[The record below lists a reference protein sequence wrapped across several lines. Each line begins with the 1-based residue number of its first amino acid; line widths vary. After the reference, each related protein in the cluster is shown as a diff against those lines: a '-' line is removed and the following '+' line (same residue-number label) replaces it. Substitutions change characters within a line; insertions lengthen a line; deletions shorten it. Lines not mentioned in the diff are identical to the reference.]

1 MQYGRATYG
10 LAAETRNMAVQH
22 NHELVVPNG
31 HDRRIYGPFI
41 RSIYTVHSYGPA
53 AHPHAQRTAV
63 YASHILCSWD
73 CYPPLNPY
81 LTEFAVEGRINSALN
96 RKITRIDVEGRI
108 PSR

>member
-41 RSIYTVHSYGPA
+41 WSTHTVLPHIRMPSAQLYKHHIFSVLGLLPA
-53 AHPHAQRTAV
+53 PQPI
-63 YASHILCSWD
+63 S
-73 CYPPLNPY
+73 
-81 LTEFAVEGRINSALN
+81 GRIYS
-96 RKITRIDVEGRI
+96 
-108 PSR
+108 